1 MVLYKCEKCN
11 KEFIQKSNYINKKIQ
26 CEIIN
31 VRSVI
36 KNLILNQIILLILIK
51 RFFDELNNTFD
62 LLQNKNIILE
72 QENKQS
78 EL

>member
-1 MVLYKCEKCN
+1 
-11 KEFIQKSNYINKKIQ
+11 
-26 CEIIN
+26 

>member
-1 MVLYKCEKCN
+1 
-11 KEFIQKSNYINKKIQ
+11 
-26 CEIIN
+26 

-51 RFFDELNNTFD
+51 RFFDELNNTID